1 MRIETMLSTEE
12 QQNLELAKRYI
23 ELVADPSSTL
33 EDLKPL
39 FDEQIVWREMP
50 NTFAPKGRTSDFAT
64 ATASFQKG
72 RAFLPKQT
80 YTIRY
85 VMAAGD
91 TVAMEISWTGEVA
104 QEIGPFAAGTLLSAE
119 LATFIRFREGKI
131 VSQTDYPCY
140 YPVDESKS

>member
-1 MRIETMLSTEE
+1 MLTEE
-12 QQNLELAKRYI
+12 EKQNLELARRYI
-23 ELVADPSSTL
+23 ELVADPSSRL

-50 NTFAPKGRTSDFAT
+50 NKFAPMGRTSDFAT

-72 RAFLPKQT
+72 RAFLPRQT

-85 VMAAGD
+85 AIASGD

-104 QEIGPFAAGTLLSAE
+104 QEIGPFAAGTQLKAE
-119 LATFIRFREGKI
+119 LATFIRFLDGKI
-131 VSQTDYPCY
+131 VSQTDYLCY
-140 YPVDESKS
+140 HPVDESKS